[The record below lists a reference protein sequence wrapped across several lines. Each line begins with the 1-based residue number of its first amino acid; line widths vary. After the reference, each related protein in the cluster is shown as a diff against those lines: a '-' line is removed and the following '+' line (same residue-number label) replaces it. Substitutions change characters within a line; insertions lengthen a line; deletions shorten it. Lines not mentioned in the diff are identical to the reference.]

1 MAPPTAIIESWRG
14 VKLRCSPA
22 SRSTRRFGSAGLAT
36 RGTSLY
42 AMERHANRRSFR
54 QPPAVGKHFRLN
66 QRTVTD
72 GQVNEVASLYFRTFR
87 NASVFSTIAG
97 VANCR

>member
-22 SRSTRRFGSAGLAT
+22 SRSTSRFGSAGLAT
-36 RGTSLY
+36 AGTSLS

-54 QPPAVGKHFRLN
+54 QPPGEKHFRLN

-87 NASVFSTIAG
+87 NDSAFSTIAG
-97 VANCR
+97 VAN